1 MILLL
6 LMFALPGKIY
16 AAEEVFSI
24 ADSACTLSES
34 WKFGDSLEP
43 EFIQTFEIGQKNK
56 LSPVQSFSEAI
67 AYRKMANGDEAKSFA
82 EYWIS
87 KSLHRAGLVHIAQFG
102 WSVVAAREVNPR
114 TEGVQRAALECLLVV
129 RDKNPTIEIP
139 SQVFDRLK
147 DYPASA
153 VRSRAAGVWARQIIG
168 SNATNSN
175 LDDVIK
181 LITPNSEEHLLVT
194 GMQEIQRKSFP
205 QAISKLKLFLAHKKL
220 PEHLEKFRE
229 PAQIL
234 LSRAYY
240 STGKYQDAATELKKI
255 SRSSNELA
263 QSLTELA
270 WAHLKAENYTDA
282 VGTGISLQSAGMKR
296 TFSPEGLM
304 VMSMALNELCQYPE
318 AIKAISLY
326 KKQYEKAFHWLEQ
339 NHNANLNWYG
349 LALEFL
355 QKKSQIPPNV
365 VSEWIRGPGF
375 ITRQEEINL
384 LIKEK
389 DYAAKLQKSG
399 ATELAE
405 MATQIL
411 AHIQKVR
418 PKVISTLE
426 TLKADDTLPES
437 LRRELSSL
445 RDEINHYERLRKG
458 AGPWKK
464 ILANHM
470 KRAPKIQEKLVR
482 EINDQIADK
491 TKRMFTILDEI
502 TDNLQLI
509 EVEIY
514 SGASQDIVWQ
524 NAHPDYKQKAK
535 QIDDQ
540 SQGKKASTDWNWG
553 KVEGGLSGQGEVW
566 EDEVGSFKADVVNN
580 CASKEKYMQIRAQN

>member
-1 MILLL
+1 MMSLLL
-6 LMFALPGKIY
+6 LFALPGKIY
-16 AAEEVFSI
+16 AAEEFYSH
-24 ADSACTLSES
+24 AESPCTLSES
-34 WKFGDSLEP
+34 WKFGEALEP
-43 EFIQTFEIGQKNK
+43 EFVQSFEVGLKNK

-67 AYRKMANGDEAKSFA
+67 AYRKMGGSDEARSFA

-87 KSLHRAGLVHIAQFG
+87 KSLHRAGLTHIAQFG
-102 WSVVAAREVNPR
+102 WTVIAAREVNPR
-114 TEGVQRAALECLLVV
+114 TEGIQRASLECLLVV

-139 SQVFDRLK
+139 QQIFDRLK
-147 DYPASA
+147 DYPPSPT
-153 VRSRAAGVWARQIIG
+153 RSRTAGVWARQIIASPS
-168 SNATNSN
+168 SNQN
-175 LDDVIK
+175 LEEVMK
-181 LITPNSEEHLLVT
+181 LITPNSEEFQLVS
-194 GMQEIQRKSFP
+194 GMSELAKKSYS
-205 QAISKLKLFLAHKKL
+205 QATIKLKAFLANKKL
-220 PEHLEKFRE
+220 PEHLDRFKES
-229 PAQIL
+229 ASIL

-240 STGKYQDAATELKKI
+240 TTGKYQDAVHELKKI

-304 VMSMALNELCQYPE
+304 VMSMALNELCQYPD

-326 KKQYEKAFHWLEQ
+326 KKQYEKAFKWLEK
-339 NHNANLNWYG
+339 NHNENLNWYQ

-355 QKKSQIPPNV
+355 QKKSEIPPNV
-365 VSEWIRGPGF
+365 VTEWIRGPGF

-389 DYAAKLQKSG
+389 EFAAKLQKSG
-399 ATELAE
+399 AAELND
-405 MATQIL
+405 MGTQIL
-411 AHIQKVR
+411 IHIQKIR

-426 TLKADDTLPES
+426 TLKADETLPEG
-437 LRRELSSL
+437 LRRELNSL
-445 RDEINHYERLRKG
+445 REEINHYERLRKG

-470 KRAPKIQEKLVR
+470 KRAPRIQEKLVR
-482 EINDQIADK
+482 EINDQMADK

-524 NAHPDYKQKAK
+524 NAHPDYKGKAK

-540 SQGKKASTDWNWG
+540 NQSKKTSTDWNWG